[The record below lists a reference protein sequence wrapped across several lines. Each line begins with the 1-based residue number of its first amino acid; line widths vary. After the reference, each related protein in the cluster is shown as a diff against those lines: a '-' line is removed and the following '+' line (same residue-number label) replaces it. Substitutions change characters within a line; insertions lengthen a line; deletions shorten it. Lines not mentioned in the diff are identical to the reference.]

1 MVAKLEQQNKDNLQP
16 RPPVVVVLGHVDHGK
31 SSILEA
37 IKDLKITE
45 KESGGITQHIGAY
58 EIEHN
63 NKKITFIDTPGHE
76 AFSAMRSRGAKVA
89 DIAIL
94 VVAAEEGI
102 KPQTKEAI
110 LHIKKAGI
118 PVIVAINKIDKPG
131 ADPER
136 VKRELSQ
143 ADVSVESMG
152 GDVPSVET
160 SAKTGEGIEGIL
172 ELVLLVSEMEGFKGN
187 FSKPGEGVVIESYLD
202 KKRGATCT
210 LLLRDGILKEGDIVG
225 SRSALGKV
233 KILENFQGDRI
244 EKATPSMPVV
254 VIGFERVP
262 RVGEKFEVYP
272 DIESAQKYI
281 EKKERKTEGGE
292 VFFVEEGKKVLNLIL
307 KADVWGSLEAIEE
320 ILKSIPQEKVILR
333 VLEKGVGEINEKDVK
348 LARSSKARI
357 IGFRVKPD
365 PIAVK
370 LSEREDIKIMTFD
383 VIYELAQQI
392 RQLMEKAVVSERVRI
407 DLGKVK
413 VLLIFRTA
421 KNRQIVGGKVTE
433 GEVKKG
439 TSVEV
444 FRGQDFL
451 GKGRLINLQKN
462 KKDAEKAAKGEEC
475 GLLYEGEV
483 KIEEGDILQVYTE
496 ERRKGEL

>member
-1 MVAKLEQQNKDNLQP
+1 
-16 RPPVVVVLGHVDHGK
+16 
-31 SSILEA
+31 
-37 IKDLKITE
+37 
-45 KESGGITQHIGAY
+45 
-58 EIEHN
+58 
-63 NKKITFIDTPGHE
+63 
-76 AFSAMRSRGAKVA
+76 
-89 DIAIL
+89 
-94 VVAAEEGI
+94 
-102 KPQTKEAI
+102 
-110 LHIKKAGI
+110 
-118 PVIVAINKIDKPG
+118 
-131 ADPER
+131 
-136 VKRELSQ
+136 
-143 ADVSVESMG
+143 
-152 GDVPSVET
+152 
-160 SAKTGEGIEGIL
+160 
-172 ELVLLVSEMEGFKGN
+172 
-187 FSKPGEGVVIESYLD
+187 
-202 KKRGATCT
+202 
-210 LLLRDGILKEGDIVG
+210 
-225 SRSALGKV
+225 
-233 KILENFQGDRI
+233 
-244 EKATPSMPVV
+244 
-254 VIGFERVP
+254 
-262 RVGEKFEVYP
+262 
-272 DIESAQKYI
+272 
-281 EKKERKTEGGE
+281 
-292 VFFVEEGKKVLNLIL
+292 VEEGKKVLNLIL

-462 KKDAEKAAKGEEC
+462 KKDAERAAKGEEC